1 MRNIDY
7 EKNIPNCTN
16 VQLTPYYLFI
26 YFEKQIV
33 NEFEFSDPNPI
44 TSSLSSA
51 TDRGERRGPPR
62 ERQIEGG
69 RGCPAINRREQVE

>member
-1 MRNIDY
+1 M
-7 EKNIPNCTN
+7 
-16 VQLTPYYLFI
+16 
-26 YFEKQIV
+26 

-69 RGCPAINRREQVE
+69 QTRGCPAINRREQVE